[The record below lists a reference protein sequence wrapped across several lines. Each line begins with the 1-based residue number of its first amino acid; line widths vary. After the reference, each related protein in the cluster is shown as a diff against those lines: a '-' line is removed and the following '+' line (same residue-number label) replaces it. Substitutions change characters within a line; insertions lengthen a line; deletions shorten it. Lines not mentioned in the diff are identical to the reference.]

1 MGLLNILIEDSV
13 GDQLGYPE
21 PLSRLEDFLRP
32 DCVALA
38 TELLSSAQGTPVPV
52 VCLDVN
58 CRTVEGLL
66 TAKRSGNTRFV
77 SLHIGIQGELSR
89 YSQAPPSGALA
100 DGTVLWRLDV
110 RNAEIH
116 VEHKSGSADELVSF
130 TTHFESW
137 LNTVHPD
144 DRDLLDS
151 QVQAAIA
158 TGSDIHTVVRVIRS
172 DGDERIVEA
181 FGRAVVRD
189 DVTFEVVGMSI
200 DVTSRDAAVRAM
212 ADQSA
217 RLELTLAASGMGAWD
232 WDIVS
237 GLVTWSDRVAEIF
250 GTTLEAFSGGVEEYE
265 SFIHPDDL
273 ESARAAVVDCLEGKV
288 SKYVVAHRIVR
299 PDGGVRWLEASGSL
313 LRGEN
318 GEPIRLLG
326 MVWDT
331 TFKRQQEEQY
341 HRMEQDLERA
351 SDRFRLA
358 SESAGI
364 ALWEV
369 DLRNRVHT
377 WDSQMCLLFA
387 HDADQYVGPADLWM
401 KAVHPED
408 RDQALNELL
417 QSIEFG
423 HGTSNFRIILPDGQI
438 RHILSFGQVISDAKG
453 PRLVGL
459 CMDVS
464 QRQESQVR
472 ERNRN
477 KVLEAL
483 VSSAP
488 VQEVLSV
495 LVQVLEEED
504 PRARIGFM
512 LVDPSGRFL
521 ENASAPSMSADFMAA
536 ADHLEILEGNGSCGS
551 AASLRMPVVVEDIQT
566 HPYWSA
572 FRDIAKESDIGA
584 CWSIPIFGPGDRLFG
599 TLGVYFSEPRKL
611 DEDILRRLSEAA
623 DFAAL
628 AIERKNSEVALRNRE
643 LLLQSMGEIAGVGG
657 WEVDLRN
664 GHRIWTEEMYRI
676 HGMREASDGWIGVQ
690 QLYTYESRMA
700 LEQAVSHTTE
710 TGEPW
715 SLELELETPAG
726 RHVWIRSEGRSQSAA
741 GKVVRLFGAAQDIT
755 SIKQAE
761 YERVA
766 LQEQLLH
773 AQKMESVGRLAGGVA
788 HDFNNIV
795 SVILGHAELAM
806 ETAPEG
812 SELMQDLNE
821 IRLAAERS
829 ATLTKQLLA
838 FARKQPMSPSLVNIN
853 DTIAGMVNM
862 LSRLIG
868 GRVSLSWSADP
879 DLGRVFVDPAQ
890 VDQILANLCVNARDA
905 IEDRGTVNIA
915 TANVV
920 VDQEFALE
928 LGDCEPGHYVCMSV
942 TDSGFGMSDEVINH
956 IFEPFFTT
964 KGVGMG
970 TGLGLATVYGIVK
983 QNKGG
988 IRVESEIGVGT
999 RFEVYLPMDL
1009 DSGLGDDEEFEMA
1022 ERSRPRLF
1030 SKILLVD
1037 DEPMLLKVTSRM
1049 LEGLGH
1055 DVFAALGP
1063 DEAIRVARELDHIDV
1078 LLTDVIMPGMNGKQL
1093 SDALLLEH
1101 PEMTVVFMSG
1111 YTAEVLE
1118 DEGFFSDAYFLQ
1130 KPFSLRE
1137 LNEIVIEALNIA

>member
-1 MGLLNILIEDSV
+1 MGLPNILIEDSV
-13 GDQLGYPE
+13 GDQLGYAK

-32 DCVALA
+32 DCLASA
-38 TELLSSAQGTPVPV
+38 TELVSLANGTPIPV
-52 VCLDVN
+52 TCLDIN
-58 CRTVEGLL
+58 CRTVKGVL
-66 TAKRSGNTRFV
+66 TARRSGDTRFV
-77 SLHIGIQGELSR
+77 SLRIAVQDEPVAYTEVPLT
-89 YSQAPPSGALA
+89 GALA
-100 DGTVLWRLDV
+100 DGTVLWKLDV

-116 VEHKSGSADELVSF
+116 VEHRSGPADELVSF
-130 TTHFESW
+130 TTHFSTWLES
-137 LNTVHPD
+137 VHAD
-144 DRDLLDS
+144 DRGILDS
-151 QVQAAIA
+151 QLQASIA
-158 TGSDIHTVVRVIRS
+158 TGSDIHTVVRVIRP
-172 DGDERIVEA
+172 DGGERVVEA
-181 FGRAVVRD
+181 FGRAVVQAGI
-189 DVTFEVVGMSI
+189 TIEVVGMSI
-200 DVTSRDAAVRAM
+200 DVTSRTAAVEAM
-212 ADQSA
+212 ANQTA
-217 RLELTLAASGMGAWD
+217 RLELALVASGMGTWD
-232 WDIVS
+232 WDIGADV
-237 GLVTWSDRVAEIF
+237 VTWSDKVAETF
-250 GTTLEAFSGGVEEYE
+250 GTSVEQFAGDVRAYE

-273 ESARAAVVDCLEGKV
+273 QSVRAAIADCLNGV
-288 SKYVVAHRIVR
+288 TPDYQISHRIIL
-299 PDGGVRWLEASGSL
+299 PSGEVRWLEAKGAL
-313 LRGEN
+313 LRDSDGK
-318 GEPIRLLG
+318 PVRFLG
-326 MVWDT
+326 TVWDST
-331 TFKRQQEEQY
+331 LKREQQDHIE
-341 HRMEQDLERA
+341 RMERDLVRA

-364 ALWEV
+364 GLWEV
-369 DLRNRVHT
+369 DLRNRIHT
-377 WDSQMCLLFA
+377 WDAQMCILFG
-387 HDADQYVGPADLWM
+387 HDSDHYVGSSEPWM

-408 RDQALNELL
+408 RDQAVKELL

-423 HGTSNFRIILPDGQI
+423 HGTSNFRIVLPGGEI
-438 RHILSFGQVISDAKG
+438 RHMVSFGQVIADAEG

-483 VSSAP
+483 LSSAP
-488 VQEVLSV
+488 VQEVLGV

-521 ENASAPSMSADFMAA
+521 ENAAAPSMPAEFLSAANQ
-536 ADHLEILEGNGSCGS
+536 LEILEGCGSCGS
-551 AASLRMPVVVEDIQT
+551 AAALRRPVVVEDIQT
-566 HPYWSA
+566 HPYWKA
-572 FRDIAKESDIGA
+572 FRDIAQRADIGA
-584 CWSIPIFGPGDRLFG
+584 CWSMPIFGPGDQLYG
-599 TLGVYFSEPRKL
+599 TLGMYFSEPRKR

-628 AIERKNSEVALRNRE
+628 AIERKNADVAARNRE

-657 WEVDLRN
+657 WELDLRN
-664 GHRIWTEEMYRI
+664 GQRVWTDEMHRIHDMSQAQTGWAVLQGLYVEDSKARL
-676 HGMREASDGWIGVQ
+676 EA
-690 QLYTYESRMA
+690 
-700 LEQAVSHTTE
+700 AVEHAIA

-715 SLELELETPAG
+715 SLELELDTEG
-726 RHVWIRSEGRSQSAA
+726 GKNVWIRSEGRAQSID
-741 GKVVRLFGAAQDIT
+741 GVVVRLFGAAQDIT
-755 SIKQAE
+755 EMKRAE
-761 YERVA
+761 REREA

-773 AQKMESVGRLAGGVA
+773 AQKMESIGRLAGGVA

-812 SELMQDLNE
+812 SELMEDLNE

-829 ATLTKQLLA
+829 ATLTRQLLA
-838 FARKQPMSPSLVNIN
+838 FARKQPMSPSVVNIN

-862 LSRLIG
+862 LRRLIG
-868 GRVSLSWSADP
+868 GQVSLSWVAEP

-905 IEDRGTVNIA
+905 IEDRGSVKIA

-920 VDQEFALE
+920 VDEELSLE
-928 LGDCEPGHYVCMSV
+928 LGDCAPGQYVCLSV
-942 TDSGFGMSDEVINH
+942 TDSGFGMPDEVVEH

-983 QNKGG
+983 QNQGG
-988 IRVESEIGVGT
+988 IRVESEVGVGT
-999 RFEVYLPMDL
+999 RFEIYLPMDV
-1009 DSGLGDDEEFEMA
+1009 DSRGKDDDEFELA

-1030 SKILLVD
+1030 STILLVD
-1037 DEPMLLKVTSRM
+1037 DEPMLLKVASRM
-1049 LEGLGH
+1049 LDGLGH
-1055 DVFAALGP
+1055 EVCTALGP
-1063 DEAIRVARELDHIDV
+1063 DEAIRIASELGNIDV

-1093 SDALLLEH
+1093 SDALLLLH

-1118 DEGFFSDAYFLQ
+1118 EEGVFSDAYFLQ
-1130 KPFSLRE
+1130 KPFSLNE